1 MGPFE
6 LEGSPIA
13 FAAAGLVVAIAFAIG
28 VAASTEPPTERD
40 VGARAAYAECLLAGR
55 GRSDCAPRRDAALT
69 LCAARRP
76 LAECEELLAETDRSP
91 GAVMREVED
100 ARLAGP
106 LHGNARRAAIGAALA
121 FVALA
126 LVVALRRP
134 RPASVAKLAAGAV
147 AGLALASVP
156 ALAAAAFGVLVS
168 AVVPRSEVALV
179 GFGLFVA
186 TFAAVVGMPAA
197 AGAVDA
203 PSPGRRRRV
212 HASLAAVAL
221 GMSGWI
227 VLVGPIPAGLAGW
240 LQALS
245 ALALALAGYLAP
257 RADGIASSARRRQPA
272 RAAATLTGPSSREGA
287 STVS

>member
-1 MGPFE
+1 MGPFD

-28 VAASTEPPTERD
+28 VAASTEPPAERD

-55 GRSDCAPRRDAALT
+55 GPVECAPRREAALT

-76 LAECEELLAETDRSP
+76 IAECEELLAEAERAP
-91 GAVMREVED
+91 ARVVQEVED

-106 LHGNARRAAIGAALA
+106 LHGSARRAAIGAALA
-121 FVALA
+121 LAALG
-126 LVVALRRP
+126 LVLSLRRP
-134 RPASVAKLAAGAV
+134 KPSSVARIAVGAI

-168 AVVPRSEVALV
+168 AVVPRSEVALI

-197 AGAVDA
+197 AGAADA
-203 PSPGRRRRV
+203 PSAGRRHRV
-212 HASLAAVAL
+212 HGSLAAVAL
-221 GMSGWI
+221 GMSAWI

-257 RADGIASSARRRQPA
+257 RANGIPP
-272 RAAATLTGPSSREGA
+272 AAATRTSPRA
-287 STVS
+287 SAAGS

>member
-13 FAAAGLVVAIAFAIG
+13 FAGAGLVVAVAFAVG
-28 VAASTEPPTERD
+28 VAASTEPPAERD

-69 LCAARRP
+69 LCAARRSI
-76 LAECEELLAETDRSP
+76 AECEALLAETDRSP
-91 GAVMREVED
+91 GRVVREAED

-106 LHGNARRAAIGAALA
+106 LHGSARRAAIGAALA
-121 FVALA
+121 FGALA

-134 RPASVAKLAAGAV
+134 SLASVARLAAGAV

-203 PSPGRRRRV
+203 QSAGRRHRV

-257 RADGIASSARRRQPA
+257 RANRTASSTVTRPSPPA
-272 RAAATLTGPSSREGA
+272 RASAAS
-287 STVS
+287 

>member
-1 MGPFE
+1 MGPFD

-13 FAAAGLVVAIAFAIG
+13 FAAAGLVVAVAFAIG
-28 VAASTEPPTERD
+28 VAASTEPPAERD

-55 GRSDCAPRRDAALT
+55 ALLDCAPRRDAALT

-76 LAECEELLAETDRSP
+76 ISQCEALLAETERAPAD
-91 GAVMREVED
+91 VVREVED
-100 ARLAGP
+100 ARVAGP
-106 LHGNARRAAIGAALA
+106 LHGSVRRAAIGAALA
-121 FVALA
+121 LGALA
-126 LVVALRRP
+126 LVLALRRP
-134 RPASVAKLAAGAV
+134 SLTTVARLAAGAA

-168 AVVPRSEVALV
+168 AVVPRSEIALV

-197 AGAVDA
+197 AGAADVPRA
-203 PSPGRRRRV
+203 GRRHRV

-227 VLVGPIPAGLAGW
+227 VLVGPIPAGLPGW

-257 RADGIASSARRRQPA
+257 RADALAPSAATTTSPRADARSTASS
-272 RAAATLTGPSSREGA
+272 GPE
-287 STVS
+287 